1 MAETKKNQPNW
12 PMLLPIGL
20 LVVEIIVV
28 VALLALGY
36 EITQYLFFFLILLA
50 LFLLYQIGK
59 QLIMNRRLKKMIS
72 EIAAAKELAG
82 SGQYLEAVKE
92 WKRLL
97 LMLPRETYLEALD
110 QLEDSYTRLEMPQAV
125 SQVRTIHSESIE
137 FFSATENIRK
147 MSMQDRQ
154 KLQKR
159 SNQIRDMIRVLPEEQ
174 A

>member
-159 SNQIRDMIRVLPEEQ
+159 SNQIRDMIRALPEEQ